1 MKKSLLIIA
10 SAFSFLATAAMSVG
24 GSLAQAIPT
33 LPTSLKPHYTVKPFP
48 GTAGEAHAAM
58 ATAALGSTIPMS
70 EISFPASKDHKFYG
84 DLLVGQSPLD
94 TPLTTTHVKVLVVPV
109 VVGIGTHVFS
119 PVAAN
124 NCGGSLGH
132 TDLANLLA
140 SPIFKPVSFDGV
152 AGVGH
157 AVKVNGVA
165 MGLGTYI
172 DQHRR
177 SEFFKDIGGA
187 ASPYH
192 TVFDVTVAPTK
203 TIPASVTAGHN
214 ALGRGTGCSL
224 LGGLEVNFLDNYVVK
239 TLLPSVA
246 ANPTTFVVLLMHD
259 IVFFVTTPANCC
271 ILGYHGTL
279 GNLQTYSPMDY
290 DTTGLFTNTTDI
302 SVSAHEVAE
311 WLDDPLGFNP
321 TPDWGNIGQV
331 SGCQNNFEV
340 GDPLSGNLF
349 PAITMTNGVKYH
361 PQETAFWSWFYSAD
375 LDPNFKIGAG
385 GKYSMNG
392 TFGGPSKVCP
402 PGGTFPN

>member
-10 SAFSFLATAAMSVG
+10 SAFSFLAGTAMSVG
-24 GSLAQAIPT
+24 GLQAQAIQT
-33 LPTSLKPHYTVKPFP
+33 LPTSLKPHYTFKRFP
-48 GTAGEAHAAM
+48 GTVGEARAAL

-70 EISFPASKDHKFYG
+70 VISFSASKDDKFYG
-84 DLLVGQSPLD
+84 DLLVGQSPFD
-94 TPLTTTHVKVLVVPV
+94 TPLTTTHVNVLVVPV
-109 VVGIGTHVFS
+109 VVGIGAQVFS
-119 PVAAN
+119 PVAVN
-124 NCGGSLGH
+124 NCGGSLGRA
-132 TDLANLLA
+132 DLTNLLA
-140 SPIFKPVSFDGV
+140 SPIFKPVNFDGV
-152 AGVGH
+152 AGFGH
-157 AVKVNGVA
+157 AATVNGVA

-177 SEFFKDIGGA
+177 SEFLKIIGGA

-203 TIPASVTAGHN
+203 TIPASVTAGHS
-214 ALGRGTGCSL
+214 ALITGTGCSL
-224 LGGLEVNFLDNYVVK
+224 LGGLEFNFLDDYVVK

-246 ANPTTFVVLLMHD
+246 ANPATFVILLMHNV
-259 IVFFVTTPANCC
+259 VFYDNTPANCC
-271 ILGYHGTL
+271 ILGYHGVL

-290 DTTGLFTNTTDI
+290 DTTGVFANTTDI
-302 SVSAHEVAE
+302 SVAAHEVAE

-340 GDPLSGNLF
+340 GDPLSGKLF
-349 PAITMTNGVKYH
+349 PAITKASGVTYH
-361 PQETAFWSWFYSAD
+361 AQETAFWSWFYSAD
-375 LDPNFKIGAG
+375 LDPTFNIGAG

-392 TFGGPSKVCP
+392 TFLGPSKVCP